1 MTIVSELRAS
11 FVGRDRERAALDAC
25 AARARS
31 GRPELV
37 LVDGPPGVGKTAL
50 VRGALTGF
58 RVLAA
63 SGDPLESSFPYGFAQ
78 QWLHDEPAG
87 DPVEVGARLLGAL
100 TSSPEPVALVADDA
114 QWADLPSVQALAF
127 ALRRLHTGAVL
138 VVVVT
143 RDEPPDGLRRL
154 LRDAT
159 RLSLTGLSEAELG
172 ELAAHVC
179 PVPLG
184 PAALAR
190 LRAHTGGSPLHA
202 EALLRQAPEVLA
214 DPMGFLPAPRG
225 YAMDVQDR
233 LSALDEKTRALVRA
247 ASALG
252 GECPLW
258 QAERLAGT
266 PDAILLL
273 DEAVAAGLLIH
284 RLGGGELLVAFP
296 DPLTRAAVY
305 EGLRPCERA
314 RLHLDAAAICPDPV
328 DRLRHRISALSRAD
342 DAFAQEV
349 AAFARE
355 QGATGNWEVAADHLE
370 RAARLSASAPGRGV
384 LRAEAVHALLLAG
397 QPGRAAELAREPNAH
412 QGARAFAAGVVAE
425 ACGDVERARGLLDLA
440 WRHRDPALAGPT
452 ATALAR
458 LALFDGRLT
467 EGHLWASRASG
478 AGAGFV
484 RMTALFAVGRG
495 DEVLS
500 APLPD
505 PAVASAADL
514 DLLTGRAAVRL
525 WTGDAAGALA
535 DLRGASGEAADALR
549 CLAEV
554 RTGAWDDALA
564 HRRGT
569 WTAPFTAAAQATVHA
584 ARGDLG
590 TARALL
596 SGWRRVSGPA
606 RAYLNAATALADQ
619 VEGKDPNPEMSPAA
633 GFGPRGEPAIFGFR
647 PGAAEGN
654 DGARLPAE
662 VAEVTAAGER
672 GSSALPRGLAPSA
685 REDAAGTRGKGAAV
699 TALFEEAIGSADP
712 FERARAEFAFG
723 AHLRR
728 SGRRTE
734 AATHLRAACDGFGKL
749 GAVPFLERSTQELAA
764 CGRSNDALTAQE
776 NTVAGLVVAGLTN
789 KEIARRLA
797 LSVKTVEYHLS
808 NVFAKLG
815 VSSRTALVA
824 LLVRGQP
831 RRA

>member
-1 MTIVSELRAS
+1 MSELRAS

-127 ALRRLHTGAVL
+127 ALRRLHTGAAL

-159 RLSLTGLSEAELG
+159 RLSLTGLSEDELG

-273 DEAVAAGLLIH
+273 DEAVAAGLLVH

-355 QGATGNWEVAADHLE
+355 QGAAGNWEVAADHLE
-370 RAARLSASAPGRGV
+370 RAARLTASAPGRGV

-412 QGARAFAAGVVAE
+412 QGARAFAAGIVAE

-440 WRHRDPALAGPT
+440 WRHREPALAGPI

-458 LALFDGRLT
+458 LSLSGGHWA
-467 EGHLWASRASG
+467 EGHRWASRASG

-484 RMTALFAVGRG
+484 RMVALFAVGQR
-495 DEVLS
+495 DEVLH

-505 PAVASAADL
+505 PAVASPADL

-525 WTGDAAGALA
+525 WTGDAAGALT
-535 DLRGASGEAADALR
+535 DLRGASGEVAGALR

-554 RTGAWDDALA
+554 RTGAWDEALTHA
-564 HRRGT
+564 TGT
-569 WTAPFTAAAQATVHA
+569 WTAPFTAAAQAMVHA
-584 ARGDLG
+584 ARGEVG
-590 TARALL
+590 KARTLL
-596 SGWRRVSGPA
+596 SGRGTVGEPA
-606 RAYLNAATALADQ
+606 RAFLDTVAAFADQ
-619 VEGKDPNPEMSPAA
+619 VERGTPNAEISPHT
-633 GFGPRGEPAIFGFR
+633 GF
-647 PGAAEGN
+647 
-654 DGARLPAE
+654 
-662 VAEVTAAGER
+662 
-672 GSSALPRGLAPSA
+672 GSSARLSLSAFWPGLGEGDARAQLRPR
-685 REDAAGTRGKGAAV
+685 DAAQV
-699 TALFEEAIGSADP
+699 TALFEEGLRSPDP

-734 AATHLRAACDGFGKL
+734 AAAHLRAACDGFGKL
-749 GAVPFLERSTQELAA
+749 GALPFLERSTQELAA

-789 KEIARRLA
+789 KEIARRMA
-797 LSVKTVEYHLS
+797 LSVKTIEYHLS